1 MSPHLSGP
9 GYLAVTIQPS
19 PSTHLEAF
27 HEWYNTEHGPL
38 RLRLPFITSGDRY
51 HAADS
56 LQPEWSAVY
65 DVTDLAHLSSRIYT
79 RLREERSKREREVMG
94 TFEVLDRR
102 IYSLF
107 SARSKGDGE
116 KEGKGDF
123 EGPAPATVSVSM
135 RVKEGEDLE
144 EFDRWYESEHIDLV
158 SKVPGWLRT
167 RRFRLVVGGLN
178 GLPAEGEV
186 ECLAVHDF
194 SHLDAIDG
202 PEMKAAMS
210 TAWREKVM
218 AKVHSKELRKW
229 EHHLTFDALEEPPS
243 SVITTDGAVLKFQLE
258 GNPTDPVIVCVN
270 SILTN
275 LHIWDSVTARL
286 LSGVNGKTYRVLR
299 YNPRGYAP
307 LPSRSNP
314 ATFDLLAD
322 DLEYLLSRL
331 NLPKV
336 HAVLGVSM
344 GGVTAINLAI
354 RYPSMLGKFIACDC
368 NLSSSTANSAA
379 WKERVELAK
388 TKGMAELAKVTVE
401 RWFTPANHGSEEFKK
416 VLAMAEGADFE
427 GFRGNS
433 LALSDYDLKG
443 KVGEVKVPG
452 LLVVGDGDGKLPEA
466 MGKFGIEGTRMEVV
480 KGAGHLPMLENLEGF
495 METLGGFL

>member
-9 GYLAVTIQPS
+9 GYLSVTIQPGKNTD
-19 PSTHLEAF
+19 PAAF

-65 DVTDLAHLSSRIYT
+65 DVTDLAWLEKRIYT
-79 RLREERSKREREVMG
+79 RLREERSKREREVMAS
-94 TFEVLDRR
+94 FEGLDRR
-102 IYSLF
+102 IYSLY
-107 SARSKGDGE
+107 SSRTSQREGE
-116 KEGKGDF
+116 YK
-123 EGPAPATVSVSM
+123 GPAPATVSVSM

-144 EFDRWYESEHIDLV
+144 EVDRWYEEEHIDLV

-178 GLPAEGEV
+178 GMPAAGEV

-194 SHLDAIDG
+194 SHLDALGG

-218 AKVHSKELRKW
+218 AKVHSRELRQW
-229 EHHLTFDALEEPPS
+229 SHHLTFDALDEPPS

-258 GNPTDPVIVCVN
+258 GNPSDPVVVCIN

-275 LHIWDSVTARL
+275 LHIWDAATAHL
-286 LSGVNGKTYRVLR
+286 LSGVNGETYRVLR

-344 GGVTAINLAI
+344 GGVTAINFGI
-354 RYPSMLGKFIACDC
+354 RHSSLLDKFIACDC
-368 NLSSSTANSAA
+368 NLSSSPANSEA
-379 WKERVELAK
+379 WAERVSLAK

-401 RWFTPANHGSEEFKK
+401 RWFTPANHGSEEFTK

-427 GFRGNS
+427 GFRANS

-443 KVGEVKVPG
+443 KVGEITVPG
-452 LLVVGDGDGKLPEA
+452 LLLVGEEDGKLPEA
-466 MGKFGIEGTRMEVV
+466 MGKFGIEGTRLKVV

-495 METLGGFL
+495 MEVLGGFL